1 MRTAGL
7 GLALL
12 ATVQMVGL
20 TLLSSPA
27 FADDTAASGSAS
39 ASVSV
44 STSSSSSSS
53 ADASAST
60 SGNPDKARTGWIL
73 VGVGGALAIGGIV
86 VNIVGANSG
95 TVAGAGGGSDN
106 GQTNNTRTD
115 LFFVGTTLI
124 VVGIVTGIYGG
135 SMVWSANHP
144 DAKASSKPEEDAK
157 IDGLSKAA
165 QAAFA
170 AAPAFTVP
178 VLGATF

>member
-27 FADDTAASGSAS
+27 FAEDPTSAAGSAS
-39 ASVSV
+39 ASVSL
-44 STSSSSSSS
+44 STSSTS
-53 ADASAST
+53 ADGSAST
-60 SGNPDKARTGWIL
+60 TGNPDKARTGWIL

-86 VNIVGANSG
+86 VDIVGANSG

-115 LFFVGTTLI
+115 LYFVGTTLL

-144 DAKASSKPEEDAK
+144 DSKASAKPEDDAK
-157 IDGLSKAA
+157 IDGVSKAA

-178 VLGATF
+178 VIGAVF

>member
-12 ATVQMVGL
+12 ATAQL

-27 FADDTAASGSAS
+27 FADDSASAS
-39 ASVSV
+39 ASVSL
-44 STSSSSSSS
+44 STSSSSSSSS

-95 TVAGAGGGSDN
+95 SVSGAGGVGDN

-115 LFFVGTTLI
+115 LFFVGTTLL

-144 DAKASSKPEEDAK
+144 DAKASAKPEEDAR
-157 IDGLSKAA
+157 IDGVSKAA

-178 VLGATF
+178 VIGASF